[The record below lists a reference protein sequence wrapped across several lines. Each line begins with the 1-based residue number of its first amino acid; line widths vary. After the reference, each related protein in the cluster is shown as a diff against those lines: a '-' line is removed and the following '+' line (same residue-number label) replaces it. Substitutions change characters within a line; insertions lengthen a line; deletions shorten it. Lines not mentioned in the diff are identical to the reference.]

1 MANRKYMGKSQI
13 NTHEF
18 IYVDL
23 LPDVKRPRQF
33 NANILFVVLFG
44 VALSW
49 FIVYMPLNG
58 RQEELNRVS
67 EIRHDLQHQ
76 RVLMAEEIAGYS
88 IDEDRFE
95 FYNQLRLIESLEGDY
110 QMQYQPLKTRIE
122 QQGGQVI
129 SLNYDHFSSAFRIQV
144 SLANVF
150 MFENLMFD
158 LLELDFV
165 ESIRFD
171 NPQPVSG
178 SIRHRATYT
187 IEVNRDAQ

>member
-1 MANRKYMGKSQI
+1 MGKSQI

-49 FIVYMPLNG
+49 FIVYMPLNA

-76 RVLMAEEIAGYS
+76 RALIAEEISGYR
-88 IDEDRFE
+88 IDEARFD
-95 FYNQLRLIESLEGDY
+95 FYNQLRLIESLEGDF
-110 QMQYQPLKTRIE
+110 QLQYQPLRTSIE
-122 QQGGQVI
+122 QRDGQLI
-129 SLNYDHFSSAFRIQV
+129 SLNYDHFASTFRIQV

-165 ESIRFD
+165 ERVSYD